1 MAEQVVVKKQGG
13 FFHGLWNLLKGFLLM
28 MGFSFFILVIMIG
41 VAIGRAMDDKP
52 EALPSKILLTYTFKA
67 GIGEKLPKP
76 SVTQPFVHTSATIRD
91 LTEAL
96 EGAAK
101 DDRVKGF
108 LATIEDVQFSVAQ
121 VQELRDAIAHFRKAG
136 KFAYIF
142 GESYGEMSSGMSDYY
157 FASAFGQLWL
167 QPVGIVGITGISAQV
182 PFVKGTFDKV
192 GVTAQ
197 FGHKGLYKSAPETF
211 TATDMSAPNRMALTE
226 MIGDLSRQM
235 IGGIAEARGLTPEAV
250 RQLVDNAP
258 YNDQDAL
265 KAKLVDKIGYHD
277 EVLAAARK
285 EAGLAEKDDTV
296 DLSDYSPE
304 AKTKPKGL
312 RGFIDEVKKEVEKEE
327 QKKTGGKGKRKIA
340 LVLGSGEIVS
350 FGGAHAGM
358 GDSGI
363 EANDIVDAFKDA
375 REDKDVA
382 AVVFRID
389 SPGGSPNAAET
400 IRRAVIETQKAGK
413 PVIVSMGSYAASG
426 GYWVATSADWIVAQP
441 GTITGSIG
449 VFGGKFVFADLWS
462 RIGVNWV
469 TISEGAHAGMW
480 SFNRLFTD
488 EEMAK
493 FEATLDNIYEA
504 FLQRVMQGRK
514 MTHDQAFNVAEGR
527 AWTGAQ
533 AKERGLVDELGGLA
547 RAIEVAKER
556 AKIDPKDDTEVEQFP
571 AEESPLDMLL
581 DFAGSKSSLKPNLS
595 ITPQQLRE
603 MIEQQARALQSQNLK
618 APVVEIR

>member
-426 GYWVATSADWIVAQP
+426 GYWVATPADWIVAQP

-618 APVVEIR
+618 APVIEIH

>member
-13 FFHGLWNLLKGFLLM
+13 FFHGLWNLLKGFFVM
-28 MGFSFFILVIMIG
+28 MGFSFFILVVMLG
-41 VAIGRAMDDKP
+41 VALGRAMDEKP

-76 SVTQPFVHTSATIRD
+76 SITQPFVHTTNTIRD

-108 LATIEDVQFSVAQ
+108 VATMEDMKFSVAQ
-121 VQELRDAIAHFRKAG
+121 VQEIRDAIAHFRKAG

-157 FASAFGQLWL
+157 FASSFGQLWL

-182 PFVKGTFDKV
+182 PFVKGTFDLV

-211 TATDMSAPNRMALTE
+211 TATDMSEPNRRALTE

-235 IGGIAEARGLTPEAV
+235 VGGVAEARGLTPEQV
-250 RQLVDNAP
+250 RMLIDNAP
-258 YNDQDAL
+258 FTDQAAL
-265 KAKLVDKIGYHD
+265 QAKLVDKIGYYD
-277 EVLAAARK
+277 ELMEAARK
-285 EAGLAEKDDTV
+285 EAGLAEKDETV
-296 DLSDYSPE
+296 DLSDYAPE
-304 AKTKPKGL
+304 AKTKMKGF
-312 RGFIDEVKKEVEKEE
+312 RGFVDEVKKEIDKEE
-327 QKKTGGKGKRKIA
+327 NKKSGKGKPKIA

-363 EANDIVDAFKDA
+363 EANDIVDAFKEV

-389 SPGGSPNAAET
+389 SPGGSPTAAET
-400 IRRAVIETQKAGK
+400 IRRAVVETQKAGK
-413 PVIVSMGSYAASG
+413 PVIVSMGGYAASG
-426 GYWVATSADWIVAQP
+426 GYWVATPADWIVAQP

-462 RIGVNWV
+462 KIGVNWV

-556 AKIDPKDDTEVEQFP
+556 AKIKPDVDVEVEQFP
-571 AEESPLDMLL
+571 ADESPLDMLL
-581 DFAGSKSSLKPNLS
+581 KLAGDKASLRPNLS

-603 MIEQQARALQSQNLK
+603 MIEQQAKALQAQNLK

>member
-157 FASAFGQLWL
+157 FASAFSQLWL

-235 IGGIAEARGLTPEAV
+235 IVGIAEARGLTPEAV

-327 QKKTGGKGKRKIA
+327 QKKTGSKGKRKIA

-426 GYWVATSADWIVAQP
+426 GYWVATPADWIVAQP

-595 ITPQQLRE
+595 VTPQQLRE

>member
-277 EVLAAARK
+277 ELLAAARK

-426 GYWVATSADWIVAQP
+426 GYWVATPADWIVAQP

>member
-13 FFHGLWNLLKGFLLM
+13 FFYGLWNLLKGFLLM

-52 EALPSKILLTYTFKA
+52 AALPSKILLTYTFKA

-76 SVTQPFVHTSATIRD
+76 SVTQPFVHTTATIRD

-101 DDRVKGF
+101 DERVKGF

-235 IGGIAEARGLTPEAV
+235 VGGIAEARGLTPEAV

-304 AKTKPKGL
+304 AKTKAKGL

-327 QKKTGGKGKRKIA
+327 QKKTGGKGKPKIA

-413 PVIVSMGSYAASG
+413 PVIVSMGGYAASG
-426 GYWVATSADWIVAQP
+426 GYWVATPADWIVAQP

-462 RIGVNWV
+462 KIGVNWV

-603 MIEQQARALQSQNLK
+603 MIEQQAKALQAQNLK
-618 APVVEIR
+618 APVIEIR

>member
-76 SVTQPFVHTSATIRD
+76 SVTQPFVHTTATIRD

-157 FASAFGQLWL
+157 FASAFSQLWL

-235 IGGIAEARGLTPEAV
+235 VGGIAEARGLTPEGV

-304 AKTKPKGL
+304 ASTKPKGL

-327 QKKTGGKGKRKIA
+327 QKKTGGKGKPKIA

-375 REDKDVA
+375 REDKNVA

-389 SPGGSPNAAET
+389 SPGGSPTAAET

-413 PVIVSMGSYAASG
+413 PVIVSMGGYAASG
-426 GYWVATSADWIVAQP
+426 GYWVATPADWIVAQP

-462 RIGVNWV
+462 KIGVNWV

-488 EEMAK
+488 AEMAK

-581 DFAGSKSSLKPNLS
+581 DFAGNKSSLKPNLS

-603 MIEQQARALQSQNLK
+603 MIEQQATALQSQSLK

>member
-136 KFAYIF
+136 KYAYIF

-277 EVLAAARK
+277 ELLAAARK

>member
-13 FFHGLWNLLKGFLLM
+13 FFHGLWNLLKGFFVM
-28 MGFSFFILVIMIG
+28 MGFSFFILIVMLG
-41 VAIGRAMDDKP
+41 VAIGRAMDEKP
-52 EALPSKILLTYTFKA
+52 EALPSKILLTYTFKS

-76 SVTQPFVHTSATIRD
+76 SITQPFVHTTTTIRD

-108 LATIEDVQFSVAQ
+108 VATIEDMKFSVAQ
-121 VQELRDAIAHFRKAG
+121 VQEIRDAVAHFRKAG

-157 FASAFGQLWL
+157 FASSFGQLWL

-182 PFVKGTFDKV
+182 PFVKGTFDMV

-211 TATDMSAPNRMALTE
+211 TATDMSEPNRRALTE

-235 IGGIAEARGLTPEAV
+235 VTGVAEARGLTAEQV
-250 RQLVDNAP
+250 RMLIDNAP
-258 YNDQDAL
+258 FTDQAAL
-265 KAKLVDKIGYHD
+265 QAKLVDKIGYYD
-277 EVLAAARK
+277 ELMEAARK
-285 EAGLAEKDDTV
+285 EAGLAEKDKTV
-296 DLSDYSPE
+296 DLADYAPE
-304 AKTKPKGL
+304 AKTKLKGF
-312 RGFIDEVKKEVEKEE
+312 RSFIDEVKKEVEKEK
-327 QKKTGGKGKRKIA
+327 QKELGKGKPKIA

-363 EANDIVDAFKDA
+363 EANDIVDAFKEV

-389 SPGGSPNAAET
+389 SPGGSPTAAET
-400 IRRAVIETQKAGK
+400 IRRAVVETQKAGK
-413 PVIVSMGSYAASG
+413 PVIVSMGGYAASG
-426 GYWVATSADWIVAQP
+426 GYWVATPADWIVAQP

-462 RIGVNWV
+462 KIGVNWV

-480 SFNRLFTD
+480 SFNRLFTA

-514 MTHDQAFNVAEGR
+514 MTHDQAFSVAEGR

-556 AKIDPKDDTEVEQFP
+556 AKLKPEDDVEVEQFP

-581 DFAGSKSSLKPNLS
+581 ELAGEKASLRPNLA
-595 ITPQQLRE
+595 ITPEQLRE
-603 MIEQQARALQSQNLK
+603 LVERQVQAVQAQNLK

>member
-277 EVLAAARK
+277 ELLAAARK

>member
-157 FASAFGQLWL
+157 FASAFSQLWL

-211 TATDMSAPNRMALTE
+211 TATDMSAPNRMAMTE

-426 GYWVATSADWIVAQP
+426 GYWVATPADWIVAQP

-595 ITPQQLRE
+595 VTPQQLRE

>member
-426 GYWVATSADWIVAQP
+426 GYWVATPADWIVAQP

>member
-13 FFHGLWNLLKGFLLM
+13 FFHGLWNLLKGFFVM
-28 MGFSFFILVIMIG
+28 MGFSFFILIVMLG
-41 VAIGRAMDDKP
+41 VALGRAMDEKP

-76 SVTQPFVHTSATIRD
+76 SITQPFVHTTTTIRD

-108 LATIEDVQFSVAQ
+108 VATIEDMKFSVAQ
-121 VQELRDAIAHFRKAG
+121 VQEIRDAVAHFRKAG

-142 GESYGEMSSGMSDYY
+142 GESYGEMSSGMTDYY
-157 FASAFGQLWL
+157 FASAFSQLWL

-182 PFVKGTFDKV
+182 PFVKGTFDMV

-211 TATDMSAPNRMALTE
+211 TSTDMSEPNRRALTE

-235 IGGIAEARGLTPEAV
+235 VTGVAEARGLTPEQV
-250 RQLVDNAP
+250 RMLIDNAP
-258 YNDQDAL
+258 FNDQAAL
-265 KAKLVDKIGYHD
+265 QAKLVDRIGYYD
-277 EVLAAARK
+277 EVLAQARK
-285 EAGLAEKDDTV
+285 EAGLAEKDETV
-296 DLSDYSPE
+296 DLSDYAPE
-304 AKTKPKGL
+304 ANTKLKGF
-312 RGFIDEVKKEVEKEE
+312 RGFIDEVKKEVEREE
-327 QKKTGGKGKRKIA
+327 QKKTGKGKPKIA

-363 EANDIVDAFKDA
+363 EANDIVDAFKEA

-389 SPGGSPNAAET
+389 SPGGSPTAAET

-413 PVIVSMGSYAASG
+413 PVIVSMGGYAASG
-426 GYWVATSADWIVAQP
+426 GYWVATPADWIVAQP

-462 RIGVNWV
+462 KIGVNWV
-469 TISEGAHAGMW
+469 TISEGKHAGMW
-480 SFNRLFTD
+480 SFNRLFTE

-514 MTHDQAFNVAEGR
+514 MTYDQAFNVAEGR

-556 AKIDPKDDTEVEQFP
+556 AKIDPRADTEVEQFP
-571 AEESPLDMLL
+571 ADESPFDMLL
-581 DFAGSKSSLKPNLS
+581 DLAGGRSSLKQDISL
-595 ITPQQLRE
+595 TPAQLRVL
-603 MIEQQARALQSQNLK
+603 IEQQAEALQAQNLK
-618 APVVEIR
+618 APVIEIR

>member
-157 FASAFGQLWL
+157 FASAFSQLWL

-211 TATDMSAPNRMALTE
+211 TATDMSAPNRMAMTE

-375 REDKDVA
+375 REDNDVA

-426 GYWVATSADWIVAQP
+426 GYWVATPADWIVAQP

-595 ITPQQLRE
+595 VTPQQLRE

>member
-41 VAIGRAMDDKP
+41 VAVGRAMDDKP
-52 EALPSKILLTYTFKA
+52 EALPSKILLTYTFKS

-76 SVTQPFVHTSATIRD
+76 SITQPFVHTTSTLRE

-108 LATIEDVQFSVAQ
+108 LATLEDVQFSVAQ

-182 PFVKGTFDKV
+182 PFVKGTFDLV

-235 IGGIAEARGLTPEAV
+235 VNGIAEARGLTPAGV
-250 RQLVDNAP
+250 RLLVDNAP

-277 EVLAAARK
+277 EVLATARK
-285 EAGLAEKDDTV
+285 EAGLAEKDDTI

-312 RGFIDEVKKEVEKEE
+312 RGFVDEVKKEIEKEE
-327 QKKTGGKGKRKIA
+327 QKKTGGKGKPKIA

-389 SPGGSPNAAET
+389 SPGGSPTAAET

-413 PVIVSMGSYAASG
+413 PVIVSMGAYAASG
-426 GYWVATSADWIVAQP
+426 GYWIATPADWIVAQP

-462 RIGVNWV
+462 KIGVNWV

-480 SFNRLFTD
+480 SFNRLFT
-488 EEMAK
+488 EAEMAK
-493 FEATLDNIYEA
+493 FEATLDNIYES

-514 MTHDQAFNVAEGR
+514 MTHEQAFNVAEGR

-571 AEESPLDMLL
+571 ADESPLDMLL
-581 DFAGSKSSLKPNLS
+581 DFAGKRASLQPNLS
-595 ITPQQLRE
+595 ITPLQLRE
-603 MIEQQARALQSQNLK
+603 MIEQQAKALQGQNLK

>member
-157 FASAFGQLWL
+157 FASAFSQLWL

-426 GYWVATSADWIVAQP
+426 GYWVATPADWIVAQP

-595 ITPQQLRE
+595 VTPQQLRE